1 MLYWKGVRQ
10 MFKLGE
16 IKMYSPAD
24 VCEALHIGRVKCL
37 KMFNMKEFNAVKLG
51 NRLLVS
57 EQNLTKFLNSGKEIT
72 LHIYY
77 YNL

>member
-1 MLYWKGVRQ
+1 

-16 IKMYSPAD
+16 ITMYSPAD

-57 EQNLTKFLNSGKEIT
+57 EL
-72 LHIYY
+72 
-77 YNL
+77 